1 MILEEFAS
9 RRFSLQDV
17 TIYYEVDAIDVII
30 SNVSTN
36 GSPCFLP
43 ISSSWALM
51 MLPPNEDS
59 QMQASLVIFT
69 VITRGNQ
76 QSVGGNMQPG
86 PNAGSK
92 AASITKILSVLR
104 QFHFAQLSTSLVLS
118 LELPTSL
125 KLL

>member
-1 MILEEFAS
+1 
-9 RRFSLQDV
+9 
-17 TIYYEVDAIDVII
+17 
-30 SNVSTN
+30 
-36 GSPCFLP
+36 
-43 ISSSWALM
+43 
-51 MLPPNEDS
+51 
-59 QMQASLVIFT
+59 MQASLVIFT